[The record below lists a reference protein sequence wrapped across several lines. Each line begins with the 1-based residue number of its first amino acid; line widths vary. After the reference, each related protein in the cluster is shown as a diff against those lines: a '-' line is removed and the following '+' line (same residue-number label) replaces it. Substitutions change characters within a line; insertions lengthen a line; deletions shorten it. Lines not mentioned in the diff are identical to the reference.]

1 MLNVIQN
8 SWTCHLCAYMREY
21 IWLRVEMSEIY
32 KNTGIFRWLVPYIFL
47 VVFRWLDTNL
57 GIVFVVWVM
66 EWFSTEL
73 WNVIGAHFKQ
83 FDWVFDLFFHRSIR
97 QCWSQRR
104 PKAEH
109 CCTDSC
115 RMCHCPPT
123 RCTIHTHAK
132 QKQLTN
138 ACKQSTDHLFHLPIL
153 INWIRI
159 HICAC
164 LHSPLM

>member
-1 MLNVIQN
+1 MLNIIQN

-32 KNTGIFRWLVPYIFL
+32 KNTGIFRWIVPFFCGFSVAWYKSRQSFCGVGYG
-47 VVFRWLDTNL
+47 VVFNWTMKCD
-57 GIVFVVWVM
+57 W
-66 EWFSTEL
+66 ST
-73 WNVIGAHFKQ
+73 FKQ

-115 RMCHCPPT
+115 RMCHCPLT

-132 QKQLTN
+132 QKQLTR
-138 ACKQSTDHLFHLPIL
+138 ASKAQIIYFT
-153 INWIRI
+153 
-159 HICAC
+159 
-164 LHSPLM
+164 SPS